1 MALQLVSRA
10 AVDGKRPVSKASQT
24 SEFFAKARRLTFA
37 AVAFFLAA
45 FAASTG
51 YAQSSAF
58 AGMAGT
64 WSGPGTVTLD
74 DGSNERIRCRA
85 TYKVAGANMEMV
97 LTCASDA
104 YRFNLQAAV
113 VAAGGEVSG
122 HLERD
127 QPQCRRQ
134 HSGPRRQRQ
143 LPGGRRGGRVQR
155 QHLAEDH
162 RQQAADRHE
171 GRQPVPRRQY
181 FAVEVDSS
189 HPQLSSPAKAG
200 DPVRRGRSLQ
210 AVTSLEYWIAR
221 SSAQLRTRRTTTSV
235 IAHFVL

>member
-1 MALQLVSRA
+1 MGLQLVSRA

-45 FAASTG
+45 FAASSS

-58 AGMAGT
+58 TGMAGT

-74 DGSNERIRCRA
+74 DGSSERIRCRA
-85 TYKVAGANMEMV
+85 TYKVNGPTMEMV

-122 HLERD
+122 TWSETSRNV
-127 QPQCRRQ
+127 
-134 HSGPRRQRQ
+134 
-143 LPGGRRGGRVQR
+143 GGSIQGRGANGSFQVV
-155 QHLAEDH
+155 A
-162 RQQAADRHE
+162 QAAGFGASIALKTTGNKQHI
-171 GRQPVPRRQY
+171 
-181 FAVEVDSS
+181 AMKADSQFRAANIS
-189 HPQLSSPAKAG
+189 LSK
-200 DPVRRGRSLQ
+200 
-210 AVTSLEYWIAR
+210 
-221 SSAQLRTRRTTTSV
+221 
-235 IAHFVL
+235 